1 MYDIQF
7 HPLVADDLKKL
18 NNSVHIEVFKK
29 LKKIQESPELGVLL
43 GNKNN
48 MNLSG
53 LRKVYVSKKRV
64 RIVYEIVDDVLVVKV
79 IAVGKREDMQV
90 YKEVKKRK
98 NQ

>member
-18 NNSVHIEVFKK
+18 NNSVRIEVFKK